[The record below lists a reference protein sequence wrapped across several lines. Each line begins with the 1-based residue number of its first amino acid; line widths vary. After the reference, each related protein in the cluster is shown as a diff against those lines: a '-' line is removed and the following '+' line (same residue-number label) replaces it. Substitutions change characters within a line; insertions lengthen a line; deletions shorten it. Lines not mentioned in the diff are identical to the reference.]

1 MNENM
6 GNRKK
11 EHVEDINNLAL
22 DLISDVTAVLMYFLQ
37 DLRQPAQN
45 ATLLYVEVTF
55 AYNSLKILLWK
66 KKLISAKE
74 LFECMSMI

>member
-1 MNENM
+1 M

-11 EHVEDINNLAL
+11 EHVEDINNNLAL

-45 ATLLYVEVTF
+45 ATLLYVVVTF

-74 LFECMSMI
+74 LFECMSII